1 MPDEEQ
7 TPPTDG
13 QTSASEDLRQ
23 IVEEVTAPVEEQDVP
38 RSRLI
43 GQFVV
48 FPLTIVIVG
57 VAIYL
62 LLGLLTAEDKTAED
76 YLNTIRIG
84 GISSRWQAAHEL
96 VKVLAQEQ
104 RQGRVSPKFV
114 GEMIRVFDASRSDDP
129 RVRRF
134 LARAMKMVKD
144 PALVP
149 VLISALDDP
158 DDETRIYAAFS
169 LGAQEDVRAVPPLIA
184 LASSDDAGIRK
195 AAVYALGQL
204 KDPRVQPV
212 LEVALQDRAPDVRW
226 NAALQ
231 LAGAGNNAGLDVLG
245 EMLNRQYLKTLKQ
258 MSGEHRRNV
267 MVEAIRA
274 VKFLDARSMAPTLRD
289 LREGDPDMQVRQ
301 AAIEVLKA
309 WGE

>member
-1 MPDEEQ
+1 MPEGEKI
-7 TPPTDG
+7 PPADG
-13 QTSASEDLRQ
+13 QTSASEELRQ
-23 IVEEVTAPVEEQDVP
+23 IVEEATAPIEEQDVP

-76 YLNTIRIG
+76 YLNTIRVG
-84 GISSRWQAAHEL
+84 GINSRWQAAYEL
-96 VKVLAQEQ
+96 SKVLAEEQ

-114 GEMIRVFDASRSDDP
+114 GEMIRIFEASRADDP
-129 RVRRF
+129 QVRRY
-134 LARAMKMVKD
+134 LALAMKMVRH

-169 LGAQEDVRAVPPLIA
+169 LGAQGDARAVPPLIA

-204 KDPRVQPV
+204 EDSRIGPV
-212 LEVALQDRAPDVRW
+212 LEAALRDRVPDVRW

-231 LAGAGNNAGLDVLG
+231 LAGAGNDAGLDVLS
-245 EMLNRQYLKTLKQ
+245 EMLNRQYLETLKQ
-258 MSGEHRRNV
+258 MSGERRREV
-267 MVEAIRA
+267 MVEAVRA
-274 VKFLDARSMAPTLRD
+274 VKLLEARSMAPTLRN
-289 LREGDPDMQVRQ
+289 LRSVDPDMQVRQ
-301 AAIEVLKA
+301 AAIEVLQA